1 VCATAAAVLPMLP
14 PPVMMYRRTAT
25 AATDDDS
32 MAASCQHRFLC
43 TAFWNF
49 FKQLINIQTST
60 DYKDVKQ

>member
-25 AATDDDS
+25 AATDADS
-32 MAASCQHRFLC
+32 MAASCQHLFC
-43 TAFWNF
+43 VQFSGIF